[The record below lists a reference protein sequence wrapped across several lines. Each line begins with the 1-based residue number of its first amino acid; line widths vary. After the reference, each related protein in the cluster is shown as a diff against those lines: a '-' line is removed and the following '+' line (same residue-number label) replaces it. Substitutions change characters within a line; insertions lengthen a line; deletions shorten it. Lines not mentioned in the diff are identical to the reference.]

1 MSANMINY
9 STQKT
14 SNKRVKHNKLG
25 EKDLLELYSFQNK
38 PVDVLRE
45 KAIEIVQRGS
55 GKQSKK
61 DTIIYKMNNS
71 ISHATI
77 MKKAQ
82 DYILAGMGL
91 GI

>member
-1 MSANMINY
+1 MRANMINY

-55 GKQSKK
+55 GNLRK
-61 DTIIYKMNNS
+61 IPLS
-71 ISHATI
+71 I
-77 MKKAQ
+77 K
-82 DYILAGMGL
+82 
-91 GI
+91 